1 MIDIRSHNDTRW
13 HFILYWFCGEFLR
26 LCFDSSHYIGVASVS
41 QAFSSLAEAAYD
53 SADTGDDNAEPP
65 TYCLSTYFEPIIE
78 KLIQTTDR

>member
-1 MIDIRSHNDTRW
+1 M
-13 HFILYWFCGEFLR
+13 L
-26 LCFDSSHYIGVASVS
+26 VS

-53 SADTGDDNAEPP
+53 SADTGEDNNEPP

>member
-1 MIDIRSHNDTRW
+1 M
-13 HFILYWFCGEFLR
+13 L
-26 LCFDSSHYIGVASVS
+26 VS

-53 SADTGDDNAEPP
+53 SADTGDDNAEPA

>member
-1 MIDIRSHNDTRW
+1 MCC
-13 HFILYWFCGEFLR
+13 FGEEFLR
-26 LCFDSSHYIGVASVS
+26 LCFDSSHYIWVASVS